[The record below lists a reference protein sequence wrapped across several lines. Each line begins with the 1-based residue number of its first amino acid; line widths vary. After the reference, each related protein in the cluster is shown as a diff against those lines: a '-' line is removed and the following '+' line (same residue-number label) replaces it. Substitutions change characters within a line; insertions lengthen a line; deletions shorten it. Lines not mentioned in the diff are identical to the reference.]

1 MGLNVDDSTIVTKL
15 TEMAESLAGINATL
29 KSVDDRIDR
38 IEERVAAIE
47 QKPGKIVDLIVAAV
61 ISAVV
66 ALLFKL

>member
-1 MGLNVDDSTIVTKL
+1 MGLNVDDSTIVNKL